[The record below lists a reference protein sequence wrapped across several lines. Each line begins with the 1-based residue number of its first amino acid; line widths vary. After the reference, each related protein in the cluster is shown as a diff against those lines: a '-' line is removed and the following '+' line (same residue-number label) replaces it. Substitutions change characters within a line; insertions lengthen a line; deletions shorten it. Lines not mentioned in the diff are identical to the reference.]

1 MRYARGHREETRRKV
16 VDAASRRF
24 RRDGIAAAGVAT
36 LMADAGLTH
45 GGFYAHFP
53 SKEGLVEAAIQSALT
68 VSRGH
73 LVAAVE
79 KARASGGDPLA
90 AAVESY
96 LSPLHR
102 DRPEAGCA
110 VASLAAELGRHAPA
124 TRAMLTREIALTVA
138 VIRGALPA
146 AMAAPQAEAA
156 ATAIFSLMVG
166 ALQIARAVSDP
177 AVSEQIITA
186 GRAAALALGRL
197 RPGAEA

>member
-16 VDAASRRF
+16 VDAAARRF

-53 SKEGLVEAAIQSALT
+53 SKEGLVEAAVAAALA

-73 LVAAVE
+73 LAAAIE
-79 KARASGGDPLA
+79 RARASGGDPLQ
-90 AAVESY
+90 AAVETY

-110 VASLAAELGRHAPA
+110 VASLAAELARHAPG
-124 TRAMLTREIALTVA
+124 TRTVLTDEIAKTVA

-146 AMAAPQAEAA
+146 GLAVPQAEMI

-166 ALQIARAVSDP
+166 ALQMARAVNDPETSDRLI
-177 AVSEQIITA
+177 AS
-186 GRAAALALGRL
+186 GRAAALALGRSS
-197 RPGAEA
+197 PG